1 MKRILL
7 VSLLLSCFVF
17 YPQTKLISWNIAN
30 FGQSKSDKTIHY
42 IANYL
47 RDYDIIAVQEVVA
60 GYGGV
65 QAVARLSDELNRTG
79 SKWDYIISDP
89 TSSSPYKTE
98 RYAFIWKTNKLKQI
112 GKAWLEKKYHSEIER
127 EPYLGTFQYQDKQFT
142 VVNFHAITRQ
152 MKPETE
158 IKYFKFFPG
167 EYPNLNLIFA
177 GDFNCPQSHTVFIP
191 LRKIGYQSILVGQ
204 KTSLKQKY
212 KNNNYLASEY
222 DNMYYK
228 TSRIKS
234 INKGVLSFYKDFNTL
249 KEARKVSDHIPI
261 WFEFSL
267 N

>member
-142 VVNFHAITRQ
+142 VVNFHAITKQ
-152 MKPETE
+152 TKPETE

-167 EYPNLNLIFA
+167 EYPTLNLIFA

-191 LRKIGYQSILVGQ
+191 LRKMGYQSILVGQ

-228 TSRIKS
+228 TSKIKS